1 MAMTNKAL
9 YVLLLIFLIFS
20 RYTYAAD
27 PPKKLQAQRLNGILK
42 IDGVPDDAAWKD
54 APLATNFGEWRPNF
68 GAPEH
73 YTNRTEIRI
82 LYDNNAIYVS
92 GYCHEQTRD
101 SVSHELAGRDKVG
114 SNDFVGIIFDTYN
127 DKINASGF
135 YVMASGEQY
144 DAKYSNTNGEDDSWN
159 AVWHSESKI
168 VDDGWTFEM
177 KIPYSALRFSSK
189 VTEWGFNITRRRQK
203 TGQQYMWNPVDPNVN
218 GFINQE
224 GIWTGITN
232 IKSPV
237 RLSFSPY
244 FSTYI
249 DHYKKRDPQLDA
261 SVNGGMDVKY
271 GISPSYTLDMTLIPD
286 FGQVASDKTVLN
298 ITPFEQKYV
307 DNRPFFTEGTE
318 LFYKGNLFY
327 SRRIGGEPIHE
338 SDVNDKLSATEIV
351 DDNPTESKLFNA
363 TKISGRNP
371 KGFAIGY
378 LNAISKPT
386 YAKVED
392 TLTHS
397 KRKIETCTLTNY
409 NVLVFD
415 QTLKNNSSVS
425 LINTNVWRDGRDY
438 DANVTAFVFDLN
450 NKKNIYNVNGKFAVS
465 NITQPGKDITGYSH
479 TLGFGKPGGR
489 FNFNL
494 TEDLAD
500 EKYNNN
506 DLGLLYNNNFLDH
519 YLWFGY
525 KWIKPK
531 NWYNNLYL
539 NFNNNFSNRF
549 NDGKFQSY
557 RLNANING
565 QLKSLWY
572 AGVALNFS
580 VAGNDFYEPR
590 KKDAVYKT
598 PNTFGPE
605 IWFNSNSAK
614 KYFFVFDASVTFKD
628 IFNGKSYSIYA
639 ENRYR
644 FNDKLS
650 VSLSLNA
657 NPASNDAGYN
667 CQNGD
672 AVWFSRRD
680 LKTFETGLAVKYN
693 FTKNSGLTLNVR
705 HYWSQVT
712 SKEIYTLNEKTGSLT
727 ATGSNTSVNDVNFN
741 AFTVDM
747 VYSWQFA
754 PGSFVYLVWKNGIN
768 DYKTDLDNFRNEST
782 YLKNLNSTLGSAL
795 NNNVSLK
802 VIYYLDY
809 LTIRKKK

>member
-1 MAMTNKAL
+1 MINKTL
-9 YVLLLIFLIFS
+9 YVFLLTSLIIS
-20 RYTYAAD
+20 GYTYAAD
-27 PPKKLQAQRLNGILK
+27 PPKKLQAQRLNGTIK

-68 GAPEH
+68 GALEH

-82 LYDNNAIYVS
+82 LYDNSAIYIA

-101 SVSHELAGRDKVG
+101 SVSHELAGRDQVG
-114 SNDFVGIIFDTYN
+114 SNDFVGIIFDTYY

-144 DAKYSNTNGEDDSWN
+144 DAKYSNTNGEDGTWN
-159 AVWHSESKI
+159 AVWQSETKI
-168 VDDGWTFEM
+168 VADGWTFEM

-189 VTEWGFNITRRRQK
+189 VTEWGLNITRRRQK

-224 GIWTGITN
+224 GAWTGISN

-244 FSTYI
+244 FSTYV
-249 DHYKKRDPQLDA
+249 DHYKKREPEVDA
-261 SVNGGMDVKY
+261 SINGGMDVKY
-271 GISPSYTLDMTLIPD
+271 GISSSYTLDMTLIPD
-286 FGQVASDKTVLN
+286 FGQVASDKTILN
-298 ITPFEQKYV
+298 ITPYEQKYA

-318 LFYKGNLFY
+318 LFSKGNLFY
-327 SRRIGGEPIHE
+327 SRRIGGTPIHKGDVYGKVDSTE
-338 SDVNDKLSATEIV
+338 VVND
-351 DDNPTESKLFNA
+351 NPNESKLFNA

-386 YAKVED
+386 YAKVEN

-425 LINTNVWRDGRDY
+425 LINTNVWRDGSDY

-465 NITQPGKDITGYSH
+465 NLTQPGKDFTGYSH
-479 TLGFGKPGGR
+479 TLGFGKTGGR

-494 TEDLAD
+494 TEELAD

-506 DLGLLYNNNFLDH
+506 DLGILRNPNYLDH

-531 NWYNNLYL
+531 GWYNNLYL

-549 NDGKFQSY
+549 SDGKFQSY
-557 RLNANING
+557 SFNTKFNG
-565 QLKSLWY
+565 QLKNLWY
-572 AGVALNFS
+572 VGAALNFS
-580 VAGNDFYEPR
+580 VSGNDFYEPR
-590 KKDAVYKT
+590 KGGAVFKT
-598 PNTFGPE
+598 PSTFGPE
-605 IWFNSNSAK
+605 IWFNTNSAK

-628 IFNGKSYSIYA
+628 IFNGKSYFVYA

-644 FNDKLS
+644 FNDKFS
-650 VSLSLNA
+650 VSLSLTA
-657 NPASNDAGYN
+657 NPSTNDAGYN
-667 CQNGD
+667 CFHGD
-672 AVWFSRRD
+672 EVWFSRRNIE
-680 LKTFETGLAVKYN
+680 TYETGLSIKYN
-693 FTKNSGLTLNVR
+693 FTKNSGITFNAR

-712 SKEIYTLNEKTGSLT
+712 SKEIFELNEKDGSLIDT
-727 ATGSNTSVNDVNFN
+727 YSNSSANDVNYNDFKI
-741 AFTVDM
+741 DM
-747 VYSWQFA
+747 VYTWQFA
-754 PGSFVYLVWKNGIN
+754 PGSFVYLVWKNGID
-768 DYKTDLDNFRNEST
+768 DYRTGLDEFKGQDS
-782 YLKNLNSTLGSAL
+782 YFKNLNTTLGSPL
-795 NNNVSLK
+795 SNNVSLK

-809 LTIRKKK
+809 LTLRKKK